1 MPIKL
6 FTLKLFHTHRLP
18 NFTNTLTL
26 HLGKEIKKL
35 MPMIVKGSQICEEC
49 TPQQLEIINKIIN
62 HLKTNYP
69 AEWAE
74 GVEKFGA
81 PAHA

>member
-1 MPIKL
+1 
-6 FTLKLFHTHRLP
+6 
-18 NFTNTLTL
+18 
-26 HLGKEIKKL
+26 
-35 MPMIVKGSQICEEC
+35 MIVKGSQICEEC